1 MKDFVNCIRVCC
13 VASLPRVP
21 LCRGAEEDMA
31 GHTPRVPHLADH
43 TATFEQVSAQACA
56 TEGLKNRLTLGNG
69 NVCAAG

>member
-56 TEGLKNRLTLGNG
+56 
-69 NVCAAG
+69 AGGGGGAQK